1 MAEQHL
7 AREVI
12 KSRYQQSIADYWNKE
27 HNPVNIR
34 LGEVDGLYHHH
45 YGIGDVDQAALEA
58 EGEDGRHERVIAELH
73 RLESA
78 QAGFL
83 LDHLGNIQPD
93 DYLLD
98 SGSGRGG
105 TSFMANRRFGC
116 HVDGISI
123 SQNQVDFAN
132 HQALDRGV
140 SSRVQ
145 FHFRNMLDT
154 GFEDARFK
162 AVWNNESTMYVDL
175 PSLFKEYR
183 RIIRPGGRYVTITG
197 AWNEEF
203 GMSPEAVSLIN
214 ARYGCNVHARGEY
227 LSELDA
233 QGFEV
238 LQMVDLTAKTLPY
251 WKLRASSSVATGV
264 EGAFITAYEEG
275 SFFYLLIAADRK

>member
-1 MAEQHL
+1 MAEPQVAH
-7 AREVI
+7 EVI
-12 KSRYQQSIADYWNKE
+12 QSRYQQSIADYWNKE
-27 HNPVNIR
+27 HSPVNIR

-58 EGEDGRHERVIAELH
+58 ADADSRHQRVIAELH

-78 QAGFL
+78 QASFL
-83 LDHLGNIQPD
+83 LDYLGDIQPGD
-93 DYLLD
+93 HLLD

-105 TSFMANRRFGC
+105 TGFMANRRFGC

-123 SQNQVDFAN
+123 SQTQVDFAN
-132 HQALDRGV
+132 RQALDRGV
-140 SSRVQ
+140 SNRVQ

-154 GFEDARFK
+154 RFEDARFR
-162 AVWNNESTMYVDL
+162 AAWNNESTMYVDL

-183 RIIRPGGRYVTITG
+183 RIIRQGGRYVTITG

-203 GMSPEAVSLIN
+203 GMPPEAVSLIN

-227 LSELDA
+227 LSALEA
-233 QGFEV
+233 HGFQV
-238 LQMVDLTAKTLPY
+238 RHVVDLTAATLPY

-264 EGAFITAYEEG
+264 EEAFITAYEEG
-275 SFFYLLIAADRK
+275 SFFYLLIAADRN